1 MNITTTPETDLTKLA
16 ALRAQLAE
24 KPSVVLEMF
33 AAENGV
39 SLQTVVE
46 CLPETSRVFA
56 PGEFAEAVMADMAD
70 WGVVTVLVHTH
81 DVILEC
87 KGNLPTGK
95 TARGYYNLDHGSPI
109 GGHFRL
115 DQCTAMAFVRR
126 PFMGS
131 QSCSVSFFNRGGEA
145 MFKVFVGRDEN
156 RELIASQVER
166 FTVLQDRF
174 RT

>member
-1 MNITTTPETDLTKLA
+1 MNNICIPETDSTKLA

-56 PGEFAEAVMADMAD
+56 PGEFAEAVMADIAD
-70 WGVVTVLVHTH
+70 WGIVTVLVHTQ
-81 DVILEC
+81 DIILEC
-87 KGNLPTGK
+87 KGKLPAGK
-95 TARGYYNLDHGSPI
+95 TARGFYNLDHGSPI

-115 DQCTAMAFVRR
+115 DQCAAMAFVRR
-126 PFMGS
+126 AFMGS
-131 QSCSVSFFNRGGEA
+131 DSCSVSFFNRRGEA
-145 MFKVFVGRDEN
+145 MFKIFVGREEN
-156 RELIASQVER
+156 RQLIASQVER
-166 FTVLQDRF
+166 FTALQDRF